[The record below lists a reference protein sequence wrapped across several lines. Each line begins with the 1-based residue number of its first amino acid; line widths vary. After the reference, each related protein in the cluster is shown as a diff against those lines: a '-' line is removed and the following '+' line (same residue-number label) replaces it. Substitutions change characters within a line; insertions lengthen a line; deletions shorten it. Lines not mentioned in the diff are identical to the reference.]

1 MYFYRVEII
10 KLIKQLELST
20 FQVIISLILLNTQLS
35 FAQSKFDGSYIGA
48 NLGVVQGSADSKE
61 LILYNDANNGS
72 YKPNGNIFGL
82 YGGYNISFNKE
93 YFIGFEAG
101 LNRLE
106 IKKEKQLP
114 AYEGDASRI
123 DDSIAMTDS
132 GYYFSPEVKVGVLL
146 SENSNYYISAGK
158 VFSRIKQS
166 YRDNNANGL
175 RLVPAAETDNFDGN
189 SIGFGFEY
197 LENNTI
203 YRADF
208 SSINFGTREMSTT
221 NNGGGIQ
228 RFSDKLSLN
237 ILTIGFAKKF

>member
-1 MYFYRVEII
+1 M
-10 KLIKQLELST
+10 KLIKQLKLLT
-20 FQVIISLILLNTQLS
+20 LQLIISLILLNTQLS

-48 NLGVVQGSADSKE
+48 NLGVVQGSADSKD
-61 LILYNDANNGS
+61 LISYNSGDNGS

-106 IKKEKQLP
+106 IKKEKQFP
-114 AYEGDASRI
+114 SYVGDASRI
-123 DDSIAMTDS
+123 DDSIALTDS
-132 GYYFSPEVKVGVLL
+132 GYYFSPEVKVGILL

-158 VFSRIKQS
+158 IFSRIKQS
-166 YRDNNANGL
+166 YRDNNETGL
-175 RLVPAAETDNFDGN
+175 TLVPAAETDNLSGN

-208 SSINFGTREMSTT
+208 SSINFGTREMSTRDNFGT
-221 NNGGGIQ
+221 I
-228 RFSDKLSLN
+228 RSFSDKLSLN

>member
-1 MYFYRVEII
+1 M
-10 KLIKQLELST
+10 KLIKQLKLLT
-20 FQVIISLILLNTQLS
+20 LQLIISLILLNTQLS

-48 NLGVVQGSADSKE
+48 KLGLAQGSANSKE
-61 LILYNDANNGS
+61 TVGAYNEPLGDVGQYS
-72 YKPNGNIFGL
+72 PNGNIFGI
-82 YGGYNISFNKE
+82 YGGYNTSFNKE
-93 YFIGFEAG
+93 YFLGFEAG

-106 IKKEKQLP
+106 IKTEKQLP
-114 AYEGDASRI
+114 AYVGIRG

-146 SENSNYYISAGK
+146 SENSNYYIKAGK
-158 VFSRIKQS
+158 VFSNIKQS
-166 YRDNNANGL
+166 FRDNDATGL
-175 RLVPAAETDNFDGN
+175 TLVPQAQTSNLNGN

-208 SSINFGTREMSTT
+208 SSINFGTREMSTRD
-221 NNGGGIQ
+221 NGGTTRG
-228 RFSDKLSLN
+228 FSDKLSLN

>member
-1 MYFYRVEII
+1 M
-10 KLIKQLELST
+10 KLIKVLKLITYQAI
-20 FQVIISLILLNTQLS
+20 VSLIFFNAQIS

-48 NLGVVQGSADSKE
+48 KLGLAQGSANSKE
-61 LILYNDANNGS
+61 TVGAYNEPLGDVGQYS
-72 YKPNGNIFGL
+72 PNGNIFGI
-82 YGGYNISFNKE
+82 YGGYNTSFNKE
-93 YFIGFEAG
+93 YFLGFEAG

-106 IKKEKQLP
+106 IKTEKQLP
-114 AYEGDASRI
+114 AYVGIRG

-146 SENSNYYISAGK
+146 SENSNYYIKAGK
-158 VFSRIKQS
+158 VFSNIKQS
-166 YRDNNANGL
+166 FRDNDATGL
-175 RLVPAAETDNFDGN
+175 TLVPQAQTSNLNGN

-208 SSINFGTREMSTT
+208 SSINFGTREMSTRD
-221 NNGGGIQ
+221 NGGTTRG
-228 RFSDKLSLN
+228 FSDKLSLN